1 MQEKMCSLHCKPLMA
16 SINSL
21 GETKVARE
29 FELGMGHHQPNSTS
43 AVNPRLSSAE
53 ESCSDTHETGGE
65 HFFERAVMEMK
76 TIEGKPFDIL
86 I

>member
-1 MQEKMCSLHCKPLMA
+1 MA